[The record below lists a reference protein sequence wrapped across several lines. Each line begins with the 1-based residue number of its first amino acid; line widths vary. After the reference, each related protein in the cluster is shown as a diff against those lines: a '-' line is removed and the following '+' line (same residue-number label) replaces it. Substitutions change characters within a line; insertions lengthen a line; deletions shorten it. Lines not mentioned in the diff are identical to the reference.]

1 MVTRAEYQS
10 WFRGLPIAI
19 STEQNEYEDLLCQA
33 KDAEMAAEA
42 AEDLRAAD
50 LLYIAQ
56 HPDEFT
62 EA

>member
-1 MVTRAEYQS
+1 MENQTNYGRFWEGTLSQD
-10 WFRGLPIAI
+10 
-19 STEQNEYEDLLCQA
+19 EYEDLLCQA
-33 KDAEMAAEA
+33 KDAEMAAESA
-42 AEDLRAAD
+42 KDLKAAD